1 MKTERT
7 WQGRSS
13 GRTTLS
19 QLIGPSV
26 DMGMPRPRGASPVR
40 RVWVLAALLAL
51 LASLALL
58 LGGNADSAQAQQE
71 PRVQAFVSNIGQS
84 RDAATSLEDKDISQS
99 FTTGPNA
106 GGYDLVSVVLSLEV
120 GDVAGSSTTS
130 PPSVVLYRG
139 PEGTKV
145 ADLAG
150 PAVLSANSTAKYT
163 FSPTTRVLLEDL
175 TTYWLQVEKAA
186 SQSVSWT
193 ATDSGEEASSE
204 PLGWT
209 IDDQSLTR
217 DALSALE
224 FDQRQTHSFRFRIN
238 GTAGASPVL
247 VRNTR
252 QSWDT
257 AIPLG
262 DGLWQAFTTGSN
274 AAGYTLDGIELVLK
288 TTADVVSPP
297 EVGLEL
303 SGDREI
309 IPVELLGP
317 VRLEANTTRKYRFA
331 PRHPIS
337 LLPDHS
343 YSVIVDNG
351 SDHVQWMST
360 HSDLEDPGGAAGWS
374 IEDSGKRP
382 RGGSVT
388 DLRFLPGGQVLL
400 LRVDGESYPPTMV
413 SNRGQAPAESYAFT
427 EYKFG
432 QRFTTGNNPGGYR
445 LAAIEVDIETE
456 SDAAVFPWT
465 MLRQLLPGST
475 SVVAGYFLA
484 PATARE
490 GVLVYTPAAPIFLEP
505 ATRFIFI
512 TDIWEGQGKW
522 ATTASHSEDGTPNS
536 GWEIENYALAR
547 KATDHNTDWPFLPN
561 LEALKITVKAFPV
574 TDSSP
579 TTGAPVITAPNVF
592 RVPAVLGVD
601 LSGIR
606 DSNGVK
612 NIADSIS
619 YNWQRFDA
627 DGTTLESDG
636 IGSGYTYTLTE
647 ADAGKTL
654 KVAVNFLDDLGYRS
668 GIITSEATGAIAAEA
683 ECSEPTLVG
692 GATFIGPARKLAVQ
706 NIDNGAAYGY
716 NTLFDPSGTLDT
728 PRFTTAAGNSYVIET
743 LVQAAPFSNPV
754 LSLSLDK
761 ELATVDKKRLVLHVC
776 DRGFPVGPVT
786 PLGNAYVFSGTGMDW
801 SSHAERTIYLSEDA
815 AAPAFVDASVDG
827 TSLEIKF
834 SENLAAA
841 ASLANSAF
849 AVTKGSPAETLT
861 LSGSPS
867 ISGRTVTL
875 TLTTAV
881 TETDTG
887 LKFAYSRPNSGTGN
901 KLMDG
906 FDNEVASFADAPVDT
921 MPPAPDANVPPA
933 LGEDGLTLTLTFDE
947 ALRAAAVPGK
957 SAFTVNATPVGGVE
971 ATIALAET
979 DPVSVSGRT
988 VVLTLATPVAH
999 NDSDLKVSYEK
1010 PGTGGVIEDANGNDA
1025 ASFTDLAVVNNS
1037 SVPMVSIRAVHDD
1050 ATPGIAHAEFKV
1062 TRSNT
1067 GAEDLAVN
1075 FIITQDDS
1083 YLDKETIEKTINIPA
1098 GQTEATRKFLVTYSD
1113 DGMVVSA
1120 GNLTLDLVGG
1130 DGYLLASQQS
1140 SATVQ
1145 VKLPTSSTDPV
1156 ALLELSDSALSVVE
1170 GQKVELGV
1178 LATVYPGVAQPRE
1191 DFTFAVLT
1199 EDDGTARINLDYQH
1213 VSLNVPVAAQ
1223 GWTQQ
1228 GDGSYTQS
1236 LNREIQTWDDVNY
1249 ELAETFTAYIRSTQ
1263 GVSAGI
1269 KFPEGNARN
1278 ATVSITN
1285 DGDTLGVLK
1294 IGVTSTANAGYY
1306 VAGDVI
1312 EFTVTISGLVEVAGS
1327 PQLAFDVGG
1336 ATRQATYRS
1345 GSASVNKADSTE
1357 LVFAY
1362 TVVAGDEDADGI
1374 SWAADALTLNGGAIN
1389 FKHSDPV
1396 EQVPAVLAHPAQD
1409 ALADHK
1415 VDAVTTISASPQ
1427 TLVSNVG
1434 QDNADTGAFLTLDF
1448 AQDFTT
1454 GDLGAGYNLTS
1465 IEIQLVTT
1473 ADGTTPP
1480 RLTLHGGS
1488 GTGLELD
1495 ELDGPENL
1503 DADVS
1508 KTYTYAPQGV
1518 VRLAPSTTYWVVADA
1533 TGNGRNGVSVQFT
1546 DSDEEDQT
1554 PLDGASIGDAVHT
1567 RSDGDTGSFS
1577 PRTEGEALKIRV
1589 RAAARNTPATGA
1601 PVITAPNAF
1610 RVPATLGV
1618 DLSGIEDTDGVVGI
1632 AQSISYKWQRYDGN
1646 GRNLEADSIG
1656 AGPTYTLSDADV
1668 GKKLKVKVLFSDDA
1682 GYRNGPLT
1690 SGATDAITAT
1700 AECPEPTLVGGATF
1714 IGPARKLAVQN
1725 IDNGTAYGYNDLYDP
1740 SGILDNRRFTT
1751 AAGNSYLIKTLVQAA
1766 PFSNPALSL
1775 SLDKELAAADKSGL
1789 VLHVCDQAFPIGP
1802 VTPIGNAYAFSI
1814 TGMDWAEHAERTI
1827 HLSQDLVGPTLV
1839 EAWVSGS
1846 SLALVFNE
1854 ELGSATSLVNSAF
1867 TVTKGNSAESLALS
1881 GSPSISGNAVTFTLA
1896 TAIAATATD
1905 LNVTYARPESGTNN
1919 RVIDKFGNEA
1929 QSFADED
1936 VFNRL
1941 GKFGPLELDTNVP
1954 AAVSE
1959 DGLTLTLAFNE
1970 ALRATAVPGK
1980 SAFTVEATPVG
1991 GVEATVA
1998 LAETDPVSVSGR
2010 TVVLTLATPIAH
2022 NDSDL
2027 KVSYEKPGTGGVIE
2041 DANGNDAASFTDL
2054 AVVNNSSLPRVSI
2067 RAVHDDATP
2076 GIAHAEFEVTRSNT
2090 GTEDLTVNF
2099 TITQDDSYLDLD
2111 STVLTFD
2118 IPAGQTEVTK
2128 KFLIAYSDD
2137 GMVVSAGNLTFD
2149 LTGGEGYLL
2158 APQQDS
2164 ATVQVKMP
2172 TSSTDPVAL
2181 LELRDSALSVV
2192 EGQKVE
2198 LGVVATVYPGVAQP
2212 REDFTFAVLTE
2223 DDGTAR
2229 INLDY
2234 QHVSLNVPVAAQGW
2248 TQQGDGSYTQ
2258 SLTREIQTWDDVNY
2272 ELAETFTAY
2281 IRSSEEV
2288 SAGIKFPESQARNAT
2303 VSITD
2308 DGDTL
2313 GVLKIGV
2320 TSTANAGYYVAGD
2333 VIEVTVT
2340 ISGLV
2345 EVTGSP
2351 QLALDVGGET
2361 RQATYRSGSASE
2373 NEADSTELVFTYTV
2387 VAGDEDADG
2396 ISWAADAL
2404 TLNGGAI
2411 NFKHSDPVEQVPA
2424 TLAHPAQ
2431 DALADHKVD
2440 SSPPAIREAWV
2451 IGTSL
2456 EIVFSEQLG
2465 PANSLANVAFTVT
2478 KGSNDDEQSLTGTP
2492 TISGNKVKLTV
2503 GTAVAETDTNVKVSY
2518 AKPMSGSDNR
2528 LVDTSG
2534 NEAENF
2540 TGQMVNNLTGDTD
2553 KPELATMNPPV
2564 LAGNGRELTLTFNDT
2579 LRASSIPAASA
2590 FTVQATADGGSE
2602 YAASL
2607 VDSDAVMVS
2616 GEIVV
2621 LKLASPIAHNDTALK
2636 VSYRKPDSGAVIRDR
2651 AGNKLDSFLDREVV
2665 NNSLVPRVSIYPQHV
2680 DATPGIADATFRVER
2695 SNTSNSDLEVIV
2707 NFSQTD
2713 TYLGYDTATYT
2724 IPANTTFSSARLPS
2738 YYTGNTSGT
2747 LTATVLGQD
2756 GLVPAV
2762 GGGNSAEVAMK
2773 VPASGRTLAISIE
2786 QGAYTVTE
2794 GNDLT
2799 LAVTFTTGSDVARP
2813 RETLEAVLNT
2823 ADLTASGGP
2832 PGGDFET
2839 VDRRVLEVLPQD
2851 WTASGTAFIASK
2863 TATFVIS
2870 NDAEYEGSEQFYA
2883 VLKRDEALPEFFN
2896 PVCPQ
2901 PADDGLVC
2909 RATITIEDDDAL
2921 EVSSVSV
2928 NSTASDGYY
2937 GLNDSITF
2945 AVGFSGA
2952 VDVTGAPQFVFEL
2965 AGQPRQAAYASGS
2978 GSNKL
2983 LFSYTVAT
2991 GDGDDRDGISWGSNP
3006 LGLNQGTIKYST
3018 TTEGQRVNAGLE
3030 HPSQE
3035 ALPDHRV
3042 DTITPSLRLAEV
3054 YESTLSLFYS
3064 EELNSTAPA
3073 GAAFTVQVGGGAG
3086 ANPAAVSIEGSVV
3099 KLTLATPVPRDQAV
3113 TVSYAIPNSDPIRD
3127 LSGKEA
3133 AGFTGQVAEPAS
3145 DLYGFRSTPGD
3156 RQVMLEWDDTDD
3168 DTIVRYQYRYQ
3179 NASDT
3184 AWNPD
3189 WTNIPASNASTTAFT
3204 LTGLTNGVEYTFEV
3218 RAVYLQDAQEK
3229 NGREGTVKST
3239 PRGALARPGSLL
3251 ASQAGI
3257 GELALTWDD
3266 PNDSTITG
3274 YQYRYRPSTETRW
3287 NPDWTDIGMSGAM
3300 TASHKLSGL
3309 SGDVPYTV
3317 EVRAL
3322 RDGAPGPEASVEGT
3336 PLSDLTRPRAV
3347 RDLRAIDQENGVL
3360 LQWRWPEKSGD
3371 SVISHYQVRYAL
3383 GNTVPADDPWQLL
3396 AEHPDTLGTVPTDA
3410 GVLYTFEVR
3419 AVNVSN
3425 KAGPVAQVQATPEHP
3440 PQFTLADPPESL
3452 DGEAGATYRKYVTIN
3467 GYPTRRPL
3475 VDVTL
3480 RWKAPEDEGN
3490 RAITDYLHR
3499 YVQADSVPE
3508 STPWSSFVHDVNQSL
3523 INELMGT
3530 VRALDPGALYTF
3542 EVATVTSAGVSAPSA
3557 TFQLTTT
3564 PYTGPD
3570 VTMSVGDSA
3579 KEGQPVTITAER
3591 TVGTEGNTEVI
3602 FEIKDTGREGVIHI
3616 VAIFG
3621 PGETLTTTTYTP
3633 LDDDRSTTNREFT
3646 IRIGDVGRSGEYDGL
3661 NDTFHTT
3668 IFTVHV
3674 TDKEG

>member
-1 MKTERT
+1 MNTEQM
-7 WQGRSS
+7 WQGRSA
-13 GRTTLS
+13 GRAMLF
-19 QLIGPSV
+19 QLNSPQV
-26 DMGMPRPRGASPVR
+26 DMGMPRPPGTLPVR
-40 RVWVLAALLAL
+40 RTWVVAALLAL
-51 LASLALL
+51 LASLAILL
-58 LGGNADSAQAQQE
+58 WGDADSAQAQQDR
-71 PRVQAFVSNIGQS
+71 RVQAFVSNIGQS
-84 RDAATSLEDKDISQS
+84 RDAAVSLEDKDISQS
-99 FTTGPNA
+99 FTTGHNA
-106 GGYDLVSVVLSLEV
+106 GGYDLVNVELSLEV
-120 GDVAGSSTTS
+120 GDVAGSSTTP
-130 PPSVVLYRG
+130 PPSVILYRG
-139 PEGTKV
+139 PAGTKV
-145 ADLAG
+145 AALAG
-150 PAVLSANSTAKYT
+150 PAVLSANSKANYT

-175 TTYWLQVEKAA
+175 TTYWLQVEKAT
-186 SQSVSWT
+186 SQTVSWT
-193 ATDSGEEASSE
+193 ATDSGDEESAK

-209 IDDQSLTR
+209 IEDHSITR
-217 DALSALE
+217 DALSAGGAG
-224 FDQRQTHSFRFRIN
+224 QRQTHSFRFRIN
-238 GTAGASPVL
+238 GTAEHSPVL

-262 DGLWQAFTTGSN
+262 DGLWQAFTTGSD
-274 AAGYTLDGIELVLK
+274 AAGYTLDSIELVLK

-297 EVGLEL
+297 KVGLEL
-303 SGDREI
+303 SGDGDFY
-309 IPVELLGP
+309 PVELLGP

-331 PRHPIS
+331 PRHPIT
-337 LLPDHS
+337 LPPDRW

-351 SDHVQWMST
+351 SDNVQWIST

-374 IEDSGKRP
+374 MEDSGKRR

-388 DLRFLPGGQVLL
+388 DFGVLPGGPVLL
-400 LRVDGESYPPTMV
+400 LRVNGAINPPTMV
-413 SNRGQAPAESYAFT
+413 SNRGQVRADAYAFSGYT
-427 EYKFG
+427 SLS
-432 QRFTTGNNPGGYR
+432 QQFTSGTHPGGYR
-445 LAAIEVDIETE
+445 LAAIEIETDVTG
-456 SDAAVFPWT
+456 SAAAVFPRT
-465 MLRQLLPGST
+465 VLQRLQAGNQLIFVGT
-475 SVVAGYFLA
+475 FLA

-490 GVLVYTPAAPIFLEP
+490 GVLIYTPGAPIFLEP
-505 ATRFIFI
+505 STTFRFS
-512 TDIWEGQGKW
+512 TYTSGQGKW
-522 ATTASHSEDGTPNS
+522 ETTASNSEDGTPAPGWSIANS
-536 GWEIENYALAR
+536 GTGQTPQTAG
-547 KATDHNTDWPFLPN
+547 FLFGG
-561 LEALKITVKAFPV
+561 ESFKIAVKAFPV
-574 TDSSP
+574 MDNSLTE
-579 TTGAPVITAPNVF
+579 GVPVITAPNVF
-592 RVPAVLGVD
+592 RVPATLAVD

-619 YNWQRFDA
+619 YRWQRFAA
-627 DGTTLESDG
+627 DGTTLESDS
-636 IGSGYTYTLTE
+636 IGTGSTYTLTE
-647 ADAGKTL
+647 ADAGKRL
-654 KVAVNFLDDLGYRS
+654 KVAVDFLDDLGYRS

-706 NIDNGAAYGY
+706 NINNGTAYGY
-716 NTLFDPSGTLDT
+716 DELFDPSGTLD
-728 PRFTTAAGNSYVIET
+728 PHRFTTAAGNSYVIGKLT
-743 LVQAAPFSNPV
+743 RFTSSSNKK
-754 LSLSLDK
+754 LSLSLDTT
-761 ELATVDKKRLVLHVC
+761 LTAVDHKRLVLHVC
-776 DRGFPVGPVT
+776 GFGFPMSRVNPMGTTYEFQV
-786 PLGNAYVFSGTGMDW
+786 SGTDW

-815 AAPAFVDASVDG
+815 AAPAFVDAAVDG

-849 AVTKGSPAETLT
+849 TVTKGSPAETVT

-867 ISGRTVTL
+867 ISSRTVTL
-875 TLTTAV
+875 TLATAIS
-881 TETDTG
+881 ETDTD
-887 LKFAYSRPNSGTGN
+887 LKVSYSRPGTGTN
-901 KLMDG
+901 NRLMDG
-906 FDNEVASFADAPVDT
+906 FDNEVASFADAPVDI

-947 ALRAAAVPGK
+947 ALQETAVPGK
-957 SAFTVNATPVGGVE
+957 SAFTVKATPVGGVE
-971 ATIALAET
+971 ATVSLADT

-999 NDSDLKVSYEK
+999 NDTDLKVSYEK

-1037 SVPMVSIRAVHDD
+1037 SVPRVGIRAVHDD

-1062 TRSNT
+1062 VRSNT
-1067 GAEDLAVN
+1067 GTGDLAVN
-1075 FIITQDDS
+1075 FTITQDDS
-1083 YLDKETIEKTINIPA
+1083 YLDLDSTALTFNIPA
-1098 GQTEATRKFLVTYSD
+1098 GQTEATRKFLVSYSD
-1113 DGMVVSA
+1113 DGRVVGA
-1120 GNLTLDLVGG
+1120 GSLTLGVVGG
-1130 DGYLLASQQS
+1130 DGYLLAPQQD
-1140 SATVQ
+1140 SAIVQ

-1156 ALLELSDSALSVVE
+1156 ALLELRDSSLSVVE

-1178 LATVYPGVAQPRE
+1178 VATVYPGLAQPRE

-1213 VSLNVPVAAQ
+1213 VSLNVPVTAQ

-1228 GDGSYTQS
+1228 GDGSYTQTLS
-1236 LNREIQTWDDVNY
+1236 SEIQTWDDVNY
-1249 ELAETFTAYIRSTQ
+1249 EVAETFTAYIRSTQ

-1269 KFPEGNARN
+1269 QFPEGDARN

-1294 IGVTSTANAGYY
+1294 IGVTSTANGGYY

-1312 EFTVTISGLVEVAGS
+1312 ELTVTISGLVDVAGS
-1327 PQLAFDVGG
+1327 PQLALDVGG
-1336 ATRQATYRS
+1336 ETRQATYRR
-1345 GSASVNKADSTE
+1345 GSASVNKEDSTE
-1357 LVFAY
+1357 LMFAY
-1362 TVVAGDEDADGI
+1362 TVAAGDEDLDGI
-1374 SWAADALTLNGGAIN
+1374 SWSADALTLNGGAIK
-1389 FKHSDPV
+1389 FRHTDPV
-1396 EQVPAVLAHPAQD
+1396 EQVPADLAHPAQA

-1415 VDAVTTISASPQ
+1415 VDAVTPISAAPQ

-1434 QDNADTGAFLTLDF
+1434 QNDSAAGAFLTLDF

-1454 GDLGAGYNLTS
+1454 GNLEAGYNLTS
-1465 IEIQLVTT
+1465 IEMQLATT

-1480 RLTLHGGS
+1480 TLTLHSGS
-1488 GTGLELD
+1488 GTGLEIS
-1495 ELDGPENL
+1495 ELDGPESL
-1503 DADVS
+1503 DADMT
-1508 KTYTYAPQGV
+1508 KTYTYTPQGV

-1533 TGNGRNGVSVQFT
+1533 TGDGRNGVSAQFT

-1554 PLDGASIGDAVHT
+1554 PLDGASMGDAVHT
-1567 RSDGDTGSFS
+1567 RSDGNTGSFS
-1577 PRTEGEALKIRV
+1577 PRADGEALKIRV
-1589 RAAARNTPATGA
+1589 RAVARNTPATGA

-1618 DLSGIEDTDGVVGI
+1618 DLTGIEDTDGVGGI
-1632 AQSISYKWQRYDGN
+1632 DESISYKWQRYDAG

-1656 AGPTYTLSDADV
+1656 AGPTYTLSDADA
-1668 GKKLKVKVLFSDDA
+1668 GKKLKVEVLFSDDA

-1690 SGATDAITAT
+1690 SRDTDAITAA

-1714 IGPARKLAVQN
+1714 IGPARRLAVQN
-1725 IDNGTAYGYNDLYDP
+1725 IDNGAVYGYNDLYDP

-1751 AAGNSYLIKTLVQAA
+1751 AAGNSYLIKTLAQAA
-1766 PFSNPALSL
+1766 PFSNPVLSL

-1802 VTPIGNAYAFSI
+1802 VTPIGSAYAFSI
-1814 TGMDWAEHAERTI
+1814 AGMDWAEHAERTI

-1854 ELGSATSLVNSAF
+1854 ELGSAESMANSAF
-1867 TVTKGNSAESLALS
+1867 TVTKGSPAETLMLS
-1881 GSPSISGNAVTFTLA
+1881 GSPSINGNAITFTLT

-1905 LNVTYARPESGTNN
+1905 LQVTYARPESGTDN
-1919 RVIDKFGNEA
+1919 RVMDKFGNEA

-1941 GKFGPLELDTNVP
+1941 GKFGPLELDTDVP

-1959 DGLTLTLAFNE
+1959 DGLTLTLTFGE
-1970 ALRATAVPGK
+1970 ALREVAVPGK

-1991 GVEATVA
+1991 GVEAAVA

-2010 TVVLTLATPIAH
+2010 TVVLTLSAPVAH
-2022 NDSDL
+2022 NDTDL
-2027 KVSYEKPGTGGVIE
+2027 KVSYDKPGTGGGIE

-2054 AVVNNSSLPRVSI
+2054 AVVNNSSVPRVSV

-2090 GTEDLTVNF
+2090 GTEDLTVDF

-2111 STVLTFD
+2111 STVLTFN
-2118 IPAGQTEVTK
+2118 IPAGQTEATR
-2128 KFLIAYSDD
+2128 KFLIDYSDD
-2137 GMVVSAGNLTFD
+2137 GMVVSAGNLTFA
-2149 LTGGEGYLL
+2149 LAGGDGYLL

-2172 TSSTDPVAL
+2172 TSSSDPVAK
-2181 LELRDSALSVV
+2181 LELRDSSLSVV

-2198 LGVVATVYPGVAQP
+2198 LGVVATVYPGAPQP
-2212 REDFTFAVLTE
+2212 REDFTFSVLTE
-2223 DDGTAR
+2223 DDGTAK

-2234 QHVSLNVPVAAQGW
+2234 QHVPLSVPVTAQGW

-2258 SLTREIQTWDDVNY
+2258 PLNTEIQTRDDLNY

-2281 IRSSEEV
+2281 IESSEDV
-2288 SAGIKFPESQARNAT
+2288 SSGIKFPEGPARNAT
-2303 VSITD
+2303 VTITD
-2308 DGDTL
+2308 DDDTL

-2320 TSTANAGYYVAGD
+2320 TSTANGEYYVAGD
-2333 VIEVTVT
+2333 VIEFTVT

-2351 QLALDVGGET
+2351 QLAIDVGGET
-2361 RQATYRSGSASE
+2361 RQATYRSGSASVNAE
-2373 NEADSTELVFTYTV
+2373 DSTELVFAYTV

-2404 TLNGGAI
+2404 TQNGGTI
-2411 NFKHSDPVEQVPA
+2411 DFKHSDPVEQVPA
-2424 TLAHPAQ
+2424 ALAHAAQ
-2431 DALADHKVD
+2431 GPLADHKVD
-2440 SSPPAIREAWV
+2440 SSPPAVRDAWV
-2451 IGTSL
+2451 IRTSL
-2456 EIVFSEQLG
+2456 EIAFSENLG
-2465 PANSLANVAFTVT
+2465 TANSLANDAFTVT

-2492 TISGNKVKLTV
+2492 SISGNTVKLTV

-2518 AKPMSGSDNR
+2518 AKPVGDSGNR
-2528 LVDTSG
+2528 LVDRSG
-2534 NEAENF
+2534 NEVESF
-2540 TGQMVNNLTGDTD
+2540 TGQGADNLAGDTD
-2553 KPELATMNPPV
+2553 KPELAMMNPPV

-2579 LRASSIPAASA
+2579 LRAWSIPDASA

-2602 YAASL
+2602 YTASL
-2607 VDSDAVMVS
+2607 VDSEAVRVS
-2616 GEIVV
+2616 GETVV
-2621 LKLASPIAHNDTALK
+2621 LELANPIAHSDTGLK
-2636 VSYRKPDSGAVIRDR
+2636 VTYRKPGSGAVIEDR
-2651 AGNKLDSFLDREVV
+2651 AGNELDSFLDKEVV
-2665 NNSLVPRVSIYPQHV
+2665 NNSLVPLVSIYPQHV

-2695 SNTSNSDLEVIV
+2695 SNTSDSDLEVLV

-2713 TYLGYDTATYT
+2713 TYLGHDTATYT
-2724 IPANTTFSSARLPS
+2724 IPANTTFTSRRVPS

-2762 GGGNSAEVAMK
+2762 GGRNSADVDMK

-2786 QGAYTVTE
+2786 RGTYTVTE

-2799 LAVTFTTGSDVARP
+2799 LAVTFTTGADVARP

-2823 ADLTASGGP
+2823 SDITATGGP

-2839 VDRRVLEVLPQD
+2839 VDRRVLQVLPQD
-2851 WTASGTAFIASK
+2851 WTASGTTFIANK
-2863 TATFVIS
+2863 TATFVI
-2870 NDAEYEGSEQFYA
+2870 NDDNEYEGSEQFY
-2883 VLKRDEALPEFFN
+2883 VLLKRDEALPEFFN

-2901 PADDGLVC
+2901 PADDGLTC
-2909 RATITIEDDDAL
+2909 RATVTIEDDDTL

-2928 NSTASDGYY
+2928 NSTASGGYY
-2937 GLNDSITF
+2937 GPNDTITF
-2945 AVGFSGA
+2945 AVGFNGEVA
-2952 VDVTGAPQFVFEL
+2952 VTGAPQFTFDL
-2965 AGQPRQAAYASGS
+2965 AGQPRQADYASGS
-2978 GSNKL
+2978 GSDQL
-2983 LFSYTVAT
+2983 LFSYAVTA
-2991 GDGDDRDGISWGSNP
+2991 GDGEDRDGISWGADALN
-3006 LGLNQGTIKYST
+3006 LNQGTIKYST
-3018 TTEGQRVNAGLE
+3018 TNESQRVNAGLE
-3030 HPSQE
+3030 HPSQD

-3054 YESTLSLFYS
+3054 YESTLSLLYS

-3073 GAAFTVQVGGGAG
+3073 GTAFTVQVDGGTG
-3086 ANPAAVSIEGSVV
+3086 ANPVAVAIEGSVV
-3099 KLTLATPVPRDQAV
+3099 MLTLATPVLRDQAV

-3127 LSGKEA
+3127 LSGREA
-3133 AGFTGQVAEPAS
+3133 EAFTGQVAEPAS
-3145 DLYGFRSTPGD
+3145 GLYGFRATPGD

-3168 DTIVRYQYRYQ
+3168 SIARYQYRYR

-3189 WTNIPASNASTTAFT
+3189 WTNIPGSGANTTAFT
-3204 LTGLTNGVEYTFEV
+3204 LTGLTNGIEYTFEV
-3218 RAVYLQDAQEK
+3218 RAVYIQDGQEK

-3239 PRGALARPGSLL
+3239 PRGALARPGSLS
-3251 ASQAGI
+3251 AAQAGA

-3274 YQYRYRPSTETRW
+3274 YQYRYRSSSETRW
-3287 NPDWTDIGMSGAM
+3287 NPDWTDIEGSGAT
-3300 TASHKLSGL
+3300 TASHTLSGL
-3309 SGDVPYTV
+3309 SGDVSYTV

-3322 RDGAPGPEASVEGT
+3322 RDGEPGLEASVEGT
-3336 PLSDLTRPRAV
+3336 PMADLTRPRAV
-3347 RDLRAIDQENGVL
+3347 RDLRAIDSENGVI

-3371 SVISHYQVRYAL
+3371 SAISHYEVRYSL
-3383 GNTVPADDPWQLL
+3383 GNAVPADDPWQLL
-3396 AEHPDTLGTVPTDA
+3396 AEHPDTIGNVPTDS

-3425 KAGPVAQVQATPEHP
+3425 KAGPVARLQATPQYP

-3452 DGEAGATYRKYVTIN
+3452 DGVAGETYREYVTIN
-3467 GYPTRRPL
+3467 GYPTRRPF

-3480 RWKAPEDEGN
+3480 KWRAPEDEGN
-3490 RAITDYLHR
+3490 RAITDYVVR
-3499 YVQADSVPE
+3499 YVQGESVPE
-3508 STPWSSFVHDVNQSL
+3508 STPWSSFVHEVNESPV
-3523 INELMGT
+3523 NELMGT
-3530 VRALDPGALYTF
+3530 VHALTPGTLYTF
-3542 EVATVTSAGVSAPSA
+3542 EVATVTSAGASAPSA

-3570 VTMSVGDSA
+3570 VTMSVGDTA
-3579 KEGQPVTITAER
+3579 NEGQPVTITAER
-3591 TVGTEGNTEVI
+3591 TVGTEGTTEVI
-3602 FEIKDTGREGVIHI
+3602 LEIMDTGREGVIHI
-3616 VAIFG
+3616 VAFFG

-3633 LDDDRSTTNREFT
+3633 PDDNESTTNRKFT
-3646 IRIGDVGRSGEYDGL
+3646 IRIGDVGRSGEFGGL

-3668 IFTVHV
+3668 IFTVDV

>member
-1 MKTERT
+1 MERM
-7 WQGRSS
+7 WQGRSA
-13 GRTTLS
+13 GRTMHF
-19 QLIGPSV
+19 QLNSPPM
-26 DMGMPRPRGASPVR
+26 DMGMPRPPGASPVR
-40 RVWVLAALLAL
+40 RAWVVAVLLAL
-51 LASLALL
+51 LASLALVL
-58 LGGNADSAQAQQE
+58 WGDADSAQAQQE
-71 PRVQAFVSNIGQS
+71 PRVQAFVSNIGHS
-84 RDAATSLEDKDISQS
+84 RDAAISLEDRDISQS
-99 FTTGPNA
+99 FTSGPNA
-106 GGYDLVSVVLSLEV
+106 DGYDLVSVELSLEV
-120 GDVAGSSTTS
+120 GDVAGSSTTP

-150 PAVLSANSTAKYT
+150 PAVLSANSTANYT

-175 TTYWLQVEKAA
+175 TTYWLQVEKAT

-193 ATDSGEEASSE
+193 ATDSGDEVSSE

-209 IDDQSLTR
+209 IEDHSLTR
-217 DALSALE
+217 GALSTGGTG
-224 FDQRQTHSFRFRIN
+224 QRQTHSFRFRIN

-303 SGDREI
+303 SGDREV

-337 LLPDHS
+337 LLPDHM

-351 SDHVQWMST
+351 SDNVQWMST

-374 IEDSGKRP
+374 MEDSGKRP

-388 DLRFLPGGQVLL
+388 DLRSLPGDQVLL

-413 SNRGQAPAESYAFT
+413 SNRGQAPAEPYAFT

-445 LAAIEVDIETE
+445 LAAIEIDIETE

-475 SVVAGYFLA
+475 SAVAGYFLA

-505 ATRFIFI
+505 STRFIFI

-522 ATTASHSEDGTPNS
+522 VTTASDSEDGTPNP
-536 GWEIENYALAR
+536 GWEIEDYALALNVADP
-547 KATDHNTDWPFLPN
+547 KTDMPFLPN
-561 LEALKITVKAFPV
+561 AEALKITVKAFPV
-574 TDSSP
+574 MDSSP
-579 TTGAPVITAPNVF
+579 TEGAPVITAPNVF

-601 LSGIR
+601 LSSIR
-606 DSNGVK
+606 DSNGLE

-619 YNWQRFDA
+619 YNWQRFAA

-636 IGSGYTYTLTE
+636 IGTGSTYTLTE
-647 ADAGKTL
+647 ADAAKRL

-706 NIDNGAAYGY
+706 KIEAIGEPYGY
-716 NTLFDPSGTLDT
+716 NDLYDPSGTLDSR
-728 PRFTTAAGNSYVIET
+728 RFTTAAGNSYVIKT
-743 LVQAAPFSNPV
+743 LVRSEPFSRQV

-761 ELATVDKKRLVLHVC
+761 KLADVDKNRLVLHVC

-786 PLGNAYVFSGTGMDW
+786 PTGSAYIFSSTDMDW

-815 AAPAFVDASVDG
+815 AAPTFVDASVDG

-834 SENLAAA
+834 SENLATA

-849 AVTKGSPAETLT
+849 TVTKGSPAETVT

-867 ISGRTVTL
+867 ISSRTVTL
-875 TLTTAV
+875 TLATAV
-881 TETDTG
+881 SGTDTD
-887 LKFAYSRPNSGTGN
+887 LKVSYSRPNSGTGN

-906 FDNEVASFADAPVDT
+906 FDNEVTSFADAPVDIK
-921 MPPAPDANVPPA
+921 PPAPNATVSPA

-957 SAFTVNATPVGGVE
+957 SAFTVKATPLGGVE
-971 ATIALAET
+971 ATVSLADT

-1025 ASFTDLAVVNNS
+1025 ASFSDLAVVNSS
-1037 SVPMVSIRAVHDD
+1037 SVPRVSIRAVHDD

-1062 TRSNT
+1062 VRSNT
-1067 GAEDLAVN
+1067 GTEDLAVN
-1075 FIITQDDS
+1075 FTITQDDS

-1098 GQTEATRKFLVTYSD
+1098 GQTEATRKFLVSYSD

-1120 GNLTLDLVGG
+1120 GSLTLDVVGG
-1130 DGYLLASQQS
+1130 D
-1140 SATVQ
+1140 
-1145 VKLPTSSTDPV
+1145 
-1156 ALLELSDSALSVVE
+1156 
-1170 GQKVELGV
+1170 
-1178 LATVYPGVAQPRE
+1178 
-1191 DFTFAVLT
+1191 
-1199 EDDGTARINLDYQH
+1199 
-1213 VSLNVPVAAQ
+1213 
-1223 GWTQQ
+1223 
-1228 GDGSYTQS
+1228 
-1236 LNREIQTWDDVNY
+1236 
-1249 ELAETFTAYIRSTQ
+1249 
-1263 GVSAGI
+1263 
-1269 KFPEGNARN
+1269 
-1278 ATVSITN
+1278 
-1285 DGDTLGVLK
+1285 
-1294 IGVTSTANAGYY
+1294 
-1306 VAGDVI
+1306 
-1312 EFTVTISGLVEVAGS
+1312 
-1327 PQLAFDVGG
+1327 
-1336 ATRQATYRS
+1336 
-1345 GSASVNKADSTE
+1345 
-1357 LVFAY
+1357 
-1362 TVVAGDEDADGI
+1362 
-1374 SWAADALTLNGGAIN
+1374 
-1389 FKHSDPV
+1389 
-1396 EQVPAVLAHPAQD
+1396 
-1409 ALADHK
+1409 
-1415 VDAVTTISASPQ
+1415 
-1427 TLVSNVG
+1427 
-1434 QDNADTGAFLTLDF
+1434 
-1448 AQDFTT
+1448 
-1454 GDLGAGYNLTS
+1454 
-1465 IEIQLVTT
+1465 
-1473 ADGTTPP
+1473 
-1480 RLTLHGGS
+1480 
-1488 GTGLELD
+1488 
-1495 ELDGPENL
+1495 
-1503 DADVS
+1503 
-1508 KTYTYAPQGV
+1508 
-1518 VRLAPSTTYWVVADA
+1518 
-1533 TGNGRNGVSVQFT
+1533 
-1546 DSDEEDQT
+1546 
-1554 PLDGASIGDAVHT
+1554 
-1567 RSDGDTGSFS
+1567 
-1577 PRTEGEALKIRV
+1577 
-1589 RAAARNTPATGA
+1589 
-1601 PVITAPNAF
+1601 
-1610 RVPATLGV
+1610 
-1618 DLSGIEDTDGVVGI
+1618 
-1632 AQSISYKWQRYDGN
+1632 
-1646 GRNLEADSIG
+1646 
-1656 AGPTYTLSDADV
+1656 
-1668 GKKLKVKVLFSDDA
+1668 
-1682 GYRNGPLT
+1682 
-1690 SGATDAITAT
+1690 
-1700 AECPEPTLVGGATF
+1700 
-1714 IGPARKLAVQN
+1714 
-1725 IDNGTAYGYNDLYDP
+1725 
-1740 SGILDNRRFTT
+1740 
-1751 AAGNSYLIKTLVQAA
+1751 
-1766 PFSNPALSL
+1766 
-1775 SLDKELAAADKSGL
+1775 
-1789 VLHVCDQAFPIGP
+1789 
-1802 VTPIGNAYAFSI
+1802 
-1814 TGMDWAEHAERTI
+1814 
-1827 HLSQDLVGPTLV
+1827 
-1839 EAWVSGS
+1839 
-1846 SLALVFNE
+1846 
-1854 ELGSATSLVNSAF
+1854 
-1867 TVTKGNSAESLALS
+1867 
-1881 GSPSISGNAVTFTLA
+1881 
-1896 TAIAATATD
+1896 
-1905 LNVTYARPESGTNN
+1905 
-1919 RVIDKFGNEA
+1919 
-1929 QSFADED
+1929 
-1936 VFNRL
+1936 
-1941 GKFGPLELDTNVP
+1941 
-1954 AAVSE
+1954 
-1959 DGLTLTLAFNE
+1959 
-1970 ALRATAVPGK
+1970 
-1980 SAFTVEATPVG
+1980 
-1991 GVEATVA
+1991 
-1998 LAETDPVSVSGR
+1998 
-2010 TVVLTLATPIAH
+2010 
-2022 NDSDL
+2022 
-2027 KVSYEKPGTGGVIE
+2027 
-2041 DANGNDAASFTDL
+2041 
-2054 AVVNNSSLPRVSI
+2054 
-2067 RAVHDDATP
+2067 
-2076 GIAHAEFEVTRSNT
+2076 
-2090 GTEDLTVNF
+2090 
-2099 TITQDDSYLDLD
+2099 
-2111 STVLTFD
+2111 
-2118 IPAGQTEVTK
+2118 
-2128 KFLIAYSDD
+2128 
-2137 GMVVSAGNLTFD
+2137 
-2149 LTGGEGYLL
+2149 GYLL

-2164 ATVQVKMP
+2164 ATVQVKLP

-2223 DDGTAR
+2223 DDGTAK

-2234 QHVSLNVPVAAQGW
+2234 QHVSLNVPVAAEGW

-2258 SLTREIQTWDDVNY
+2258 ALNREIQTWDDVNY

-2281 IRSSEEV
+2281 IRSTQGV
-2288 SAGIKFPESQARNAT
+2288 SAGIQFPEGQARNAT
-2303 VSITD
+2303 VSITN

-2320 TSTANAGYYVAGD
+2320 TSTANGGYYVAGD
-2333 VIEVTVT
+2333 VIELTVT

-2361 RQATYRSGSASE
+2361 RQATYRNGSASVNKE
-2373 NEADSTELVFTYTV
+2373 DSTELVFAYTVAAGDEDSDGISWATDALTLNGGTINFKHSDPVEQVPAALTHPAQGALADHKVDAVTTVSASPQTLVSNVGQDNADTGAFLTLDFAQDFTTGNLKAGYKLTSLEIQLVTTADGTTPPRLTLHSGSGTGLEIAELDGPESLDADMTKTYTYAPQGVVRLAPSTTYWIVADATGNGRNGASVQFTDSDEEDQTPLDGASIGDAVHTRTDGDTGSFSPRTDGEALKIRVQAVARNTPATGAPVITAPNAFRVPATLGVDLSGIEDTDGVGGIAQSISYKWQRYDAGGRNLEADSIGAGPIYTLSDADAGKKLKVEVLFSDDAGYRNGPLTSRATNVITAAAECPEPTLVGGATFIGPARKLAVQNIDNGSAYGYNDLYDPSGTLDSRRFTTASGNSYLIKALVHAAPLSNPVLSLSLDKELAAVDKSGLVLHVCDQAFPIGPVTPIGNAYAFSITGMDWAEHAERTIHLSQDLVEPTLVEAWVSGSSLALVFNEELGSAESLVNSSFTLKQRGQSGTLTLRGSPSISGNAVTFTLTTAIAATATDLKVSYSRPESGTNNRVVDKFGNEAQSFADEDVFNRLGKFGALELDTDVPAAMSEDGLTLTLTFDEALRAMAVPGKSAFTVKATPLGGVEATVSLADTDPVSVSGRTVVLTLATPVAHNDSHLKVSYDKPGTGGVIEDANGNDAASFSDLAVLNNSSVPRVSIRAVHDDATPGIAHAEFKVLRSNTGTEDLTVDFTITQDDSYLDLDSTVLTFNIPAGQTEATRKFLVFYKNEGVVLSGGNLTFELAGGDGYLLAPQQDSATVQVKLPTSSTNPVAQLVLRDSALSVVEGQKVELGVVATVYPGVAQPREDFAFSVLTEDDGTAKINLDYEHVSMSVPVAAGGWTQQGDGSYTQSLNREIQTRDDVNYELAETFTAYIESSEEVSSGIKFPEGQARNATVTVTNDGDTLGVLKIVVTSTANGGYYVAGDVIEFTVTISGLVEVTGSPQLAFDVGDETWQATYRGGSASANAEDSTELVFAYTV

-2404 TLNGGAI
+2404 TQNGGTI

-2424 TLAHPAQ
+2424 ALAHPAQ
-2431 DALADHKVD
+2431 GALPDHKVD
-2440 SSPPAIREAWV
+2440 SSPPTVREAWV

-2456 EIVFSEQLG
+2456 QIAFSEELG
-2465 PANSLANVAFTVT
+2465 QANSLENDAFTVT

-2492 TISGNKVKLTV
+2492 VISRNAVKLTV

-2518 AKPMSGSDNR
+2518 AKPISGSDNR

-2540 TGQMVNNLTGDTD
+2540 TGQAVNNFTGDTD
-2553 KPELATMNPPV
+2553 KPELATMNPLV
-2564 LAGNGRELTLTFNDT
+2564 LAGNGRELTLTFNET

-2590 FTVQATADGGSE
+2590 FTVQATPDGGSE
-2602 YAASL
+2602 YTASL
-2607 VDSDAVMVS
+2607 VDSEAVTVS
-2616 GEIVV
+2616 GETVV
-2621 LKLASPIAHNDTALK
+2621 LQLASPIAHNDTDLK
-2636 VSYRKPDSGAVIRDR
+2636 VSYRKPVSGTVIKDM
-2651 AGNKLDSFLDREVV
+2651 AGNELDSLLDKEVV
-2665 NNSLVPRVSIYPQHV
+2665 NSSLVPRVSIHSQHA

-2695 SNTSNSDLEVIV
+2695 SNTSDSDLEVIV

-2724 IPANTTFSSARLPS
+2724 IPANNTFSSGRLPS
-2738 YYTGNTSGT
+2738 YYTGNTSGA
-2747 LTATVLGQD
+2747 LTATVPGQD

-2762 GGGNSAEVAMK
+2762 GGRNSADVDMK

-2786 QGAYTVTE
+2786 QGTYTVTE

-2799 LAVTFTTGSDVARP
+2799 LAVTFTTGAGVARP

-2823 ADLTASGGP
+2823 SDITATGGP

-2839 VDRRVLEVLPQD
+2839 VDRRVLQVLPQG
-2851 WTASGTAFIASK
+2851 WTASGTAFIATK
-2863 TATFVIS
+2863 TATFVI
-2870 NDAEYEGSEQFYA
+2870 NDDNEYEGSEQFY
-2883 VLKRDEALPEFFN
+2883 VLLKRDEALPEFFN

-2901 PADDGLVC
+2901 PADNGLTC
-2909 RATITIEDDDAL
+2909 RATITIEDDDTL

-2928 NSTASDGYY
+2928 NSTASGGYY
-2937 GLNDSITF
+2937 GPNDTITF
-2945 AVGFSGA
+2945 AVGFNGEVA
-2952 VDVTGAPQFVFEL
+2952 VTGAPQFVFEL
-2965 AGQPRQAAYASGS
+2965 AGQPRQADYASGS
-2978 GSNKL
+2978 GSDQL
-2983 LFSYTVAT
+2983 LFSYAVTA
-2991 GDGDDRDGISWGSNP
+2991 GDGEDRDGISWGADA

-3018 TTEGQRVNAGLE
+3018 TNENQRVNAGLE
-3030 HPSQE
+3030 HPSQD

-3054 YESTLSLFYS
+3054 DESMLSLFYS

-3073 GAAFTVQVGGGAG
+3073 STAFTVQVDGGTG
-3086 ANPAAVSIEGSVV
+3086 ANPAAVFIEGSVV
-3099 KLTLATPVPRDQAV
+3099 KLTLATPVLHDQAV

-3133 AGFTGQVAEPAS
+3133 EGFTGQVAEPAS
-3145 DLYGFRSTPGD
+3145 GLYGFRGTPGN

-3189 WTNIPASNASTTAFT
+3189 WTNIPGSDANTTAFT
-3204 LTGLTNGVEYTFEV
+3204 LTGLTNGIEYTFEV
-3218 RAVYLQDAQEK
+3218 RAVYLEDAVEK

-3239 PRGALARPGSLL
+3239 PRGALVRPGSLL
-3251 ASQAGI
+3251 ASQAGV

-3287 NPDWTDIGMSGAM
+3287 NPDWTDIEMSGAT

-3309 SGDVPYTV
+3309 SGDVSYTV

-3322 RDGAPGPEASVEGT
+3322 RDGEPGPEASLEGT
-3336 PLSDLTRPRAV
+3336 PLADLTRPRAV
-3347 RDLRAIDQENGVL
+3347 RDLRAIDYESGLL

-3371 SVISHYQVRYAL
+3371 SAISHYEVRYAL
-3383 GNTVPADDPWQLL
+3383 GNAVPADDPWQLL
-3396 AEHPDTLGTVPTDA
+3396 AEHPDTLGDVPTDT

-3425 KAGPVAQVQATPEHP
+3425 KAGPVAQMQATPEYP

-3452 DGEAGATYRKYVTIN
+3452 DGVAGETYREYVRIN
-3467 GYPTRRPL
+3467 GYPTRRPF

-3480 RWKAPEDEGN
+3480 KWKAPEDEGN
-3490 RAITDYLHR
+3490 RAITDYMYR
-3499 YVQADSVPE
+3499 YVQGESVPE
-3508 STPWSSFVHDVNQSL
+3508 STPWSGFVHEVNESP
-3523 INELMGT
+3523 INELKGT
-3530 VRALDPGALYTF
+3530 VRALDPGTLYAF

-3564 PYTGPD
+3564 SYTGPD
-3570 VTMSVGDSA
+3570 VTMSVGDTA
-3579 KEGQPVTITAER
+3579 KEGQPATITAER

-3602 FEIKDTGREGVIHI
+3602 LEIQDTGRQGVIHI

-3633 LDDDRSTTNREFT
+3633 PDDNVSTTNRKFT

-3668 IFTVHV
+3668 IFTVDV